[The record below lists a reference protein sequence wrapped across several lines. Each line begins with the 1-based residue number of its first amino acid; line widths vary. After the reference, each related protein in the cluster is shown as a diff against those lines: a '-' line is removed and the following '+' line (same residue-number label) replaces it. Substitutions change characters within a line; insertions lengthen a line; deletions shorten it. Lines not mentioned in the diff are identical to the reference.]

1 MWPPAEPSFPPAD
14 EIGGQGGQPIIV
26 ALCPAV
32 FDRHV
37 LSLDV
42 AGFAQP
48 LVERS
53 HLGRNRADAAEEAD
67 HRHRLLLRAQGA
79 RHGHRAPYQE
89 E

>member
-48 LVERS
+48 LV
-53 HLGRNRADAAEEAD
+53 DAATW
-67 HRHRLLLRAQGA
+67 GA
-79 RHGHRAPYQE
+79 IGPMLPRKPITGIAFC
-89 E
+89 